1 MNEISCATFGML
13 PDEREVQRYTLTGV
27 NDMTAALMEFSAM
40 IRSILCLIKK
50 DT

>member
-27 NDMTAALMEFSAM
+27 NDMTAALMEFGT
-40 IRSILCLIKK
+40 ITRSILCLIMM
-50 DT
+50 DS